1 MKQPYTYKL
10 TEEQLQTIM
19 IKAMKEGYLFSC
31 CRFNAETVADPN
43 FDQYQTGEAHQLADD
58 FCGRK
63 TDDEGNY
70 I

>member
-19 IKAMKEGYLFSC
+19 IKAMEEGWLFSC
-31 CRFNAETVADPN
+31 CKHNAATADPH
-43 FDQYQTGEAHQLADD
+43 FDKYMTGEAHQLADD

-63 TDDEGNY
+63 MDDEGNY